1 MVQASSPQNPG
12 AARFQIAYDSG
23 SFAEQELGRIT
34 ERLESSWRIIS
45 ELLEI
50 ANDAPIT
57 VTLLDDVGAPRGV
70 QNASGSVVLLRPRV
84 IREIYRPDA
93 PGIGLEHS
101 LLLLALSDVTDHPPV
116 PFLVDGLLSCVT
128 ARLAGAPL
136 DNPPVTLTDA
146 QRAGRIPPLVALFPG
161 PKPVTE
167 KIYGAAAFSFVA
179 FLLGLGGPE
188 RFKQFVHLLR
198 PGHGPEAVQTVYGRS
213 MGTLEQAWHRTLGRA
228 RAGGIVRFLRLVR
241 PYLAPYRLKVAEI
254 ILYIL
259 MAVAFSIGFARAQ
272 GILLDKA
279 LIPHNAHVLA
289 VTMVILIVAFA
300 VVIVGQARASYLV
313 AVVSGGVL
321 QELRLRMFG
330 LVQRLEPGAFRSM
343 PTGDILAR
351 MTTDVDQVQIGM
363 PIVLAQGLRLILT
376 VVAAVIAI
384 FLLNWKMA
392 FLALVAIPLLAVTG
406 RVFAPRA
413 AEASMQ
419 RQQKLALAVSTLQE
433 NLASQTV
440 VKAFSLEEWAGRR
453 YAVDLAEVFRAG
465 VSMTFITG
473 LSGATFASI
482 GSLVQLTVLG
492 LGGYL
497 VVQGQLT
504 AGILFA
510 FLALMAQVVG
520 PMQNLTTVLQSIQ
533 QASGGMERVHQFLLT
548 KPAIA
553 SAGDAQELAPLAHGI
568 SLTDVSF
575 SYTGAEPNLQA
586 VSFEIPAGASVA
598 LVGPSGC
605 GKSTILN
612 MIMRFY
618 DPTAGSVCFDGVD
631 LRTATLESLRGQIGI
646 VLQDSVLFNMTIREN
661 IRLGDLTV
669 TDEEVEAAAHTAEIH
684 DAIIRMPL
692 GYDTEVGEGGKQ
704 LSGGQRQRV
713 AIARAMVRNPSILL
727 LDEAT
732 SALDPR
738 AEAAVAATLERIG
751 QGRTTITVSHR
762 LASITGSHRI
772 IVLDAGRVVEQG
784 THAELLD
791 HAGLYASLW
800 HEQISVVATGM
811 STSEID
817 TLRLGRVPLFA
828 TLPPPLLASLAQQL
842 HLERH
847 SAGDIIIEQGTA
859 GDKMYIIR
867 RGQVA
872 VLAADPAGAER
883 RLAVLEEGDH
893 FGEIALL
900 HDAPRMGTIRART
913 AVELQ
918 VLDKEDFA
926 ALLAAEPESRATME
940 RIMAERE
947 QKTASAAGTAS
958 DH

>member
-1 MVQASSPQNPG
+1 
-12 AARFQIAYDSG
+12 
-23 SFAEQELGRIT
+23 
-34 ERLESSWRIIS
+34 
-45 ELLEI
+45 
-50 ANDAPIT
+50 
-57 VTLLDDVGAPRGV
+57 
-70 QNASGSVVLLRPRV
+70 
-84 IREIYRPDA
+84 
-93 PGIGLEHS
+93 
-101 LLLLALSDVTDHPPV
+101 
-116 PFLVDGLLSCVT
+116 
-128 ARLAGAPL
+128 
-136 DNPPVTLTDA
+136 LTDA

-167 KIYGAAAFSFVA
+167 QVYGAAAFSFVA

-188 RFKQFVHLLR
+188 RFKQFVNLLQ
-198 PGHGPEAVQTVYGRS
+198 PGHGPAAVQTVYGRS
-213 MGTLEQAWHRTLGRA
+213 MGALEQAWHRTLGRA
-228 RAGGIVRFLRLVR
+228 RTGGIVRFLRLVR

-254 ILYIL
+254 ILYIV

-279 LIPHNAHVLA
+279 LIPRNTHVLG
-289 VTMVILIVAFA
+289 VTMVILILAFA
-300 VVIVGQARASYLV
+300 VVIVGQARASYVV

-321 QELRLRMFG
+321 RELRLRMFG

-392 FLALVAIPLLAVTG
+392 FLALVAIPLLALTG

-433 NLASQTV
+433 NLAAQTV
-440 VKAFSLEEWAGRR
+440 VKAFSLEGWAGRR

-482 GSLVQLTVLG
+482 ASLVQLTVLG

-520 PMQNLTTVLQSIQ
+520 PMQNLTSVLQSIQ

-553 SAGDAQELAPLAHGI
+553 DADGARDLGRLAHGI

-586 VSFEIPAGASVA
+586 VSFDIPAGASVA

-612 MIMRFY
+612 LIMRFY
-618 DPTAGSVCFDGVD
+618 DPTAGRVCFDGVD
-631 LRTATLESLRGQIGI
+631 LRTATLESIRGQIGI

-669 TDEEVEAAAHTAEIH
+669 TDDEVEAAAHTAEIH

-713 AIARAMVRNPSILL
+713 AVARAVVRNPAILL

-738 AEAAVAATLERIG
+738 TEAAVAATLERIG

-772 IVLDAGRVVEQG
+772 IVLDAGMVVEQG

-800 HEQISVVATGM
+800 HEQMSVVATGM
-811 STSEID
+811 SASEVD
-817 TLRLGRVPLFA
+817 ALRLRRVPLFA
-828 TLPPPLLASLAQQL
+828 TLPPTLLASLAEQL

-847 SAGDIIIEQGTA
+847 SAGDIIIEQGTV

-872 VLAADPAGAER
+872 VLAANPAGVQR

-900 HDAPRMGTIRART
+900 HDAPRMATIRART

-940 RIMAERE
+940 RIMVERE
-947 QKTASAAGTAS
+947 QKTASAAGAAS